1 MKSFR
6 KFGAALTLSALV
18 ATGTIASSARLEA
31 SSFDGT
37 VTKTSICQ
45 LLAYAYSSVSALPD
59 SSYKT
64 YLLHA
69 IASKQASLGCQ

>member
-18 ATGTIASSARLEA
+18 ATGMIASSARLQA
-31 SSFDGT
+31 SDFDGRIS
-37 VTKTSICQ
+37 KTSICQ
-45 LLAYAYSSVSALPD
+45 LLAYAYGAVSAFPD

-64 YLLHA
+64 TLLHA